1 MAANAVAIK
10 RLASEFVKLVDD
22 PVPGIVAR
30 PVDEAAMAGRW
41 SFALLGPPDSA
52 YEGGVFTG
60 FLDFP
65 SDYPHSPPR
74 MKFDPPITHPNVY
87 ATGER
92 KGEVCIS
99 ILHAGEDRYGYE
111 RLEERWSPVH
121 GVRSILLSVTTML
134 ADVNIES
141 PANIDA
147 AKLYSRDRPAFQA
160 VVRWEVERSLGLAG
174 GGSGRGAT
182 SAAATGGGAGGGGGG
197 HRR

>member
-1 MAANAVAIK
+1 MANAVAIK
-10 RLASEFVKLVDD
+10 RLTSEFMKLVDD

-30 PVDEAAMAGRW
+30 PVDEAAMGGRW
-41 SFALLGPPDSA
+41 SFALVGPPDSA

-65 SDYPHSPPR
+65 ADYPHSPPKMR
-74 MKFDPPITHPNVY
+74 FDPPITHPNVY
-87 ATGER
+87 ATGDR
-92 KGEVCIS
+92 RGEVCIS
-99 ILHAGEDRYGYE
+99 ILHAGADRYGYE

-160 VVRWEVERSLGLAG
+160 VVRAEVERSLGL
-174 GGSGRGAT
+174 
-182 SAAATGGGAGGGGGG
+182 GGAGGGGGG
-197 HRR
+197 ARAAAGGASSGTLVH